1 MSQIARTSLRRIYLH
16 GKKILVI
23 VFES

>member
-1 MSQIARTSLRRIYLH
+1 MSQIARTSLRRIYLQ
-16 GKKILVI
+16 GENFLVI